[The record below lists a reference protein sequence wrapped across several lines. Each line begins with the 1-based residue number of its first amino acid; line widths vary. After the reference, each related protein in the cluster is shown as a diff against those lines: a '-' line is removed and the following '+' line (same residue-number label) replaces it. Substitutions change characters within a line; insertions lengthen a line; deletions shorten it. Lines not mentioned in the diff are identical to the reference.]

1 MIAHSKI
8 KQVQEMVAGLT
19 KEEIIWLSGYL
30 SGLAGAETALLPS
43 EANKAVPGNT
53 TSSVQKITIAYG
65 TETGNAKK
73 LATSF
78 AAKAKKKGLQP
89 KLVSLEQYK
98 PTDLQKEEWFFTVIS
113 TQGEGEPPAGAKK
126 FYDYV
131 HQNSLSLS
139 KLNYGVLALGDTSYP
154 LFCKAG
160 EDVDEQLQK
169 LGGKRIV
176 PLQKLD
182 TDYEEEAEEWINN
195 LLHSLTS
202 AAATAATVIAP
213 PAVKKAGKKTYTGTI
228 QSRVNLNGRGSA
240 KQTFHLEIAAE
251 EVVFEPGDAIGILP
265 KNKPEIVQKIV
276 TISGLPEDTLIPFRN
291 ETVPLSELLLH
302 KISLVNLSERIVKKY
317 ADVVKQEIP
326 DTRIDFLDLLRIYPV
341 SNSEQFLAALQ
352 VLDPISPRLYS
363 IASSPEAHAGEVHL
377 TVGMHRFCVN
387 EQMRDGLCSYYLS
400 QMKEGEEIEFY
411 IHKNH
416 LFKLPAADKDVIM
429 IGPGTGIAP
438 FRSFVAHRDATGA
451 EGRNWVFFGDQH
463 FTTDFLYQTE
473 WQNWIDTGVL
483 TKMNV
488 AFSRDG
494 KEKLYVQHKLWQH
507 REELA
512 KWINDGAYL
521 YVCGAKEPMSL
532 DVEKMLVKIVQDQ
545 KGTNEEAALEYIN
558 VLKEEGRYLKDVY

>member
-1 MIAHSKI
+1 
-8 KQVQEMVAGLT
+8 MVADLT

-30 SGLAGAETALLPS
+30 SGLAGAETKLLPN
-43 EANKAVPGNT
+43 EAASGTANAAAA
-53 TSSVQKITIAYG
+53 VQKITIAYG

-73 LATSF
+73 LATSL
-78 AAKAKKKGLQP
+78 AAKAKKKGIQP

-98 PTDLQKEEWFFTVIS
+98 LTDLPKEEWFFTIIS

-131 HQNSLSLS
+131 HQDNIAL

-160 EDVDEQLQK
+160 EDVDQQLQK

-182 TDYEEEAEEWINN
+182 TDYEEEAEQWINN
-195 LLHSLTS
+195 LLTSLTTS
-202 AAATAATVIAP
+202 SAATAPVAAP
-213 PAVKKAGKKTYTGTI
+213 AAKKVTGKKTYTGTI
-228 QSRVNLNGRGSA
+228 QTNINLNGRGSK
-240 KQTFHLEIAAE
+240 KQTFHIEIATEDVA
-251 EVVFEPGDAIGILP
+251 FEPGDAVGIIP
-265 KNKPEIVQKIV
+265 RNKPELVQKI
-276 TISGLPEDTLIPFRN
+276 IALSGLTEDTLVPFRA
-291 ETVPLSELLLH
+291 ETAPVGQLLYKKL
-302 KISLVNLSERIVKKY
+302 SLVNLSERVVKKY
-317 ADVVKQEIP
+317 AEIVKQDIP
-326 DTRIDFLDLLRIYPV
+326 DTRMDFSDLLRIYPV

-377 TVGMHRFCVN
+377 TLGMHQFCVN
-387 EQMRDGLCSYYLS
+387 DIVRDGLCSYYLS
-400 QMKEGEEIEFY
+400 QMKEGEEIDFY

-438 FRSFVAHRDATGA
+438 FRAFVAHRDATGA
-451 EGRNWVFFGDQH
+451 DGRNWVFFGDQH

-473 WQNWIDTGVL
+473 WLNWIETGVL

-488 AFSRDG
+488 AFSRDQQ
-494 KEKLYVQHKLWQH
+494 EKLYVQHKLWQH
-507 REELA
+507 REELTR
-512 KWINDGAYL
+512 WIEEGAYL
-521 YVCGAKEPMSL
+521 YVCGAKEPMSI
-532 DVEKMLVKIVQDQ
+532 DVENMLTQIVREQ
-545 KGTNEEAALEYIN
+545 KGLTEEGAVDYIN

>member
-1 MIAHSKI
+1 MIAQSKI

-30 SGLAGAETALLPS
+30 SGLAGAETKLLQT
-43 EANKAVPGNT
+43 EGGNA
-53 TSSVQKITIAYG
+53 SAASGASAVQKITIAYG
-65 TETGNAKK
+65 SETGNAKK

-78 AAKAKKKGLQP
+78 AAKAKKKGIQP
-89 KLVSLEQYK
+89 KLVSLDQYK
-98 PTDLQKEEWFFTVIS
+98 PSDLQKEEWFFTVIS
-113 TQGEGEPPAGAKK
+113 TQGEGEPPAAAKK

-131 HQNSLSLS
+131 HQNGVSLS

-195 LLHSLTS
+195 LLNSLSAPS
-202 AAATAATVIAP
+202 AAAV
-213 PAVKKAGKKTYTGTI
+213 PAVVPVAKKTGKKTYTGTI
-228 QSRVNLNGRGSA
+228 QTNVNLNGRGSS
-240 KQTFHLEIAAE
+240 KQTFHIEIAADD
-251 EVVFEPGDAIGILP
+251 VTFEPGDAIGIIP
-265 KNKPEIVQKIV
+265 KNKPELVQKILALGG
-276 TISGLPEDTLIPFRN
+276 IANDTLVPFKD
-291 ETVPLSELLLH
+291 ETTSIEHLLH
-302 KISLVNLSERIVKKY
+302 KVSLVNLSERVVKKY
-317 ADVVKQEIP
+317 ADIVKQDIP
-326 DTRIDFLDLLRIYPV
+326 DTRMDYSDLLRIYPV
-341 SNSEQFLAALQ
+341 NSPEQFLASLQ
-352 VLDPISPRLYS
+352 ILDPVSPRLYS
-363 IASSPEAHAGEVHL
+363 IASSPEAHSGEVHL

-387 EQMRDGLCSYYLS
+387 EQVREGLCSYYLS
-400 QMKEGEEIEFY
+400 QMKEGEEIDFY

-429 IGPGTGIAP
+429 IGPGTGVAP

-451 EGRNWVFFGDQH
+451 DGRNWLFFGDQH

-473 WQNWIDTGVL
+473 WLNWIETGVL

-494 KEKLYVQHKLWQH
+494 AEKLYVQHKLWQH

-512 KWINDGAYL
+512 AWIDSGAYL
-521 YVCGAKEPMSL
+521 YICGAKEPMSV
-532 DVEKMLVKIVQDQ
+532 DVENVLTQIVKEQ
-545 KGTNEEAALEYIN
+545 KSLTEEGSVEYIN
-558 VLKEEGRYLKDVY
+558 ALKEEGRFLKDVY

>member
-19 KEEIIWLSGYL
+19 KEEMIWLSGYL
-30 SGLAGAETALLPS
+30 SGLAGAEANLLPAEGS
-43 EANKAVPGNT
+43 NATPAT
-53 TSSVQKITIAYG
+53 TAASVQKITIAYG

-73 LATSF
+73 LATSL
-78 AAKAKKKGLQP
+78 AAKAKKKGIQP

-98 PTDLQKEEWFFTVIS
+98 LTDLPKEEWFFTIIS

-131 HQNSLSLS
+131 HQDGVKL

-160 EDVDEQLQK
+160 EDVDVQLQK

-182 TDYEEEAEEWINN
+182 TDYEEEAEQWINN
-195 LLHSLTS
+195 LLNSLTTTAS
-202 AAATAATVIAP
+202 PASPAAA
-213 PAVKKAGKKTYTGTI
+213 AVAKKVGKKNYTGII
-228 QSRVNLNGRGSA
+228 QSNINLNGRGSA

-251 EVVFEPGDAIGILP
+251 DVSFEPGDAIGILP
-265 KNKPEIVQKIV
+265 KNKPEMVQKIL
-276 TISGLPEDTLIPFRN
+276 TLSGISEDILVPFRN
-291 ETVPLSELLLH
+291 ETTPLKQLLLH
-302 KISLVNLSERIVKKY
+302 KLSLVNLSERVVKKY

-341 SNSEQFLAALQ
+341 SNQEQFFAALQ

-377 TVGMHRFCVN
+377 TVGMHQFCVN

-400 QMKEGEEIEFY
+400 QMKEGEEIDFY

-451 EGRNWVFFGDQH
+451 DGRNWLFFGDQH

-473 WQNWIDTGVL
+473 WQNWMETGVL

-494 KEKLYVQHKLWQH
+494 KEKLYVQHKMWQH

-512 KWINDGAYL
+512 RWLESGAYL
-521 YVCGAKEPMSL
+521 YICGAKEPMSL
-532 DVEKMLVKIVQDQ
+532 DVENMLVQIVKDQ
-545 KGTNEEAALEYIN
+545 KGLTEEAAADYIN
-558 VLKEEGRYLKDVY
+558 ALKEEGRYLKDVY

>member
-1 MIAHSKI
+1 MLAQSKI
-8 KQVQEMVAGLT
+8 KQVQEMVSGLT

-30 SGLAGAETALLPS
+30 SGLAGAQTALLPA
-43 EANKAVPGNT
+43 EGGNGAAENAT
-53 TSSVQKITIAYG
+53 ATVQKITIAYG

-73 LATSF
+73 LATTL
-78 AAKAKKKGLQP
+78 AAKAKKKGIQP

-98 PTDLQKEEWFFTVIS
+98 LTDLPKEEWFFTIIS
-113 TQGEGEPPAGAKK
+113 TQGEGEPPAAAKK

-131 HQNSLSLS
+131 HQNNVTLS

-160 EDVDEQLQK
+160 EDVDQQLQK

-182 TDYEEEAEEWINN
+182 TDYEEEAEQWIEN
-195 LLHSLTS
+195 LLNSLASS
-202 AAATAATVIAP
+202 ASAPASVAAPVT
-213 PAVKKAGKKTYTGTI
+213 KKTGKKTYTGTI
-228 QSRVNLNGRGSA
+228 QTSINLNGRGSQ
-240 KQTFHLEIAAE
+240 KQTYHIEIAAE
-251 EVVFEPGDAIGILP
+251 DVAFEPGDAIGIFP
-265 KNKPEIVQKIV
+265 KNKPELVYKIV
-276 TISGLPEDTLIPFRN
+276 ALSGIPEDTLVTYKN
-291 ETVPLSELLLH
+291 ETTSLQQLLNR
-302 KISLVNLSERIVKKY
+302 KVSLVNLTEKVVKNYAEIVKQ
-317 ADVVKQEIP
+317 DIP
-326 DTRIDFLDLLRIYPV
+326 ATRMDFTDLLRIYPV
-341 SNSEQFLAALQ
+341 NNQEQLTAALQ

-363 IASSPEAHAGEVHL
+363 IASSPEAHSGEVHL
-377 TVGMHRFCVN
+377 TVGMHRFCIN
-387 EQMRDGLCSYYLS
+387 EQVRDGLCSYYLS

-451 EGRNWVFFGDQH
+451 DGRNWLFFGDQH

-473 WQNWIDTGVL
+473 WLNWIETGVL

-488 AFSRDG
+488 AFSRDQD
-494 KEKLYVQHKLWQH
+494 EKLYVQHKLWQH

-512 KWINDGAYL
+512 RWIESGSYI
-521 YVCGAKEPMSL
+521 YICGAKEPMSV
-532 DVEKMLVKIVQDQ
+532 DVENILIQIIKEQ
-545 KGTNEEAALEYIN
+545 KGLTEEGAVEYMNE
-558 VLKEEGRYLKDVY
+558 LKEEGRYLKDVY